1 MMPHSSH
8 ACAHRGVEARSIV
21 EKSQHAL
28 DHLRA
33 AARSGQDRQ
42 TTARAAAPADLQG
55 GRCPAAA
62 KPTAPR
68 RVAWADSLSAG
79 TGDQGNGNSD
89 SVGGTLREPA
99 SKPADPK
106 YNSVEELQAL
116 TTELLREREVLQRRQ
131 LDLERKLSSNASRG
145 VLAAVHDGDDVEN
158 QPPASFAGIRSAT
171 RVVQPVRKSAQECC
185 ARAATGDGV
194 ASMQIAGSQIE
205 FVQPSRV
212 RVCKSRLQELTFSST
227 AGSAR
232 SRASGDAAKGVHLSA
247 AAHAQA
253 VMTSTDNEVYPAI
266 QRALSARARRVD
278 LCPPPTSNAAAPGPA
293 PARTLAHLPA
303 ARVSSAASTS
313 CATLH
318 AVEAPCTTNSMS
330 ASSHDI
336 EYVDQNAPD
345 ARAQAGAVAH
355 TPVWTAVEQQL
366 EKQQQQ
372 QQQNTAANALQAVA
386 RRCTAAHSVQRRKV
400 LANCAL
406 ICSQKREQSVG
417 CVLRLPSRC
426 LHVLCS
432 HIEPTM
438 ILRN

>member
-8 ACAHRGVEARSIV
+8 VCAHRGVEARSIV

-33 AARSGQDRQ
+33 AACSGQDRQ
-42 TTARAAAPADLQG
+42 ITARAAAPADLQG

-79 TGDQGNGNSD
+79 TSDQGNGDSD

-145 VLAAVHDGDDVEN
+145 VLAAMHDGDDVEN
-158 QPPASFAGIRSAT
+158 QPPASSAGRRSAT
-171 RVVQPVRKSAQECC
+171 RVVPPVRKSAPEYC
-185 ARAATGDGV
+185 AATGDGV

-278 LCPPPTSNAAAPGPA
+278 LCPPPTSNAAVPGPA
-293 PARTLAHLPA
+293 PARALAHMPA

-318 AVEAPCTTNSMS
+318 DVEAPCTTNSMS
-330 ASSHDI
+330 ASSHGI

-345 ARAQAGAVAH
+345 ARAQAGAVEH

-372 QQQNTAANALQAVA
+372 QQQNTAATALQAVA
-386 RRCTAAHSVQRRKV
+386 RRCTAAHSVQRRKM

-406 ICSQKREQSVG
+406 ICSQKRKQSVG
-417 CVLRLPSRC
+417 CVLPLPSRC